1 MLTRDIFKILTPQNP
16 FSWVSESFRQDI
28 FWLSKPFSR
37 FQLETVFEIFS
48 KVFAKNIFIIKNL
61 NDFCKTVETAGM
73 DPRLD
78 TVSQATDIEGKELQW
93 RHPTGPSVV
102 ERERDSD

>member
-1 MLTRDIFKILTPQNP
+1 
-16 FSWVSESFRQDI
+16 
-28 FWLSKPFSR
+28 
-37 FQLETVFEIFS
+37 
-48 KVFAKNIFIIKNL
+48 
-61 NDFCKTVETAGM
+61 M

-102 ERERDSD
+102 ERERESDKSRQIKLTQ